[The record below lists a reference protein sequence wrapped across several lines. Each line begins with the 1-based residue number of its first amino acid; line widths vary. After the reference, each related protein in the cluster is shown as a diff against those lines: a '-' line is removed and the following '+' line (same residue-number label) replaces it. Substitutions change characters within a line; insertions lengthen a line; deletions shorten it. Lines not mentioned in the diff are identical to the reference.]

1 MILRSEV
8 VVGVKCDWMRR
19 GLVLTAILFAGSV
32 AGPVWGHPGHSGND
46 LALRINIDAEAVT
59 YDIYAFGGLLP
70 SIVPAMG
77 SQVIEFSRM
86 TNTFLF
92 KDPEQLAEVKQTAA
106 DYFDMM
112 CPVWIDGVKVRP
124 VVEALTL
131 LRSAQPMAAA
141 DPYAFPPDLNITL
154 RYPCM
159 GLPKQVRMRWRLF
172 IQDTTRLM
180 LGEDPALP
188 LFADLETETERRPL
202 KFTAAEPENVWHQP
216 TVKPGT
222 APLPPVQQ
230 VAVADPRPAIV
241 GGVGVAAVVTL
252 IAMGVLGF
260 SRKVWVGTLV
270 VEGIGVTAVALL
282 FYVGPLQRVAAP
294 TVALPDDQEAETIFT
309 TLHRNIYR
317 AFDYKSEGDVYD
329 ALAQTVT
336 GDLLESIYA
345 EVFQSLV
352 MEEEGGAVAQV
363 SEVTPLA
370 VAVLDRGV
378 VEGGEVATFKVQARW
393 RVLGV
398 VTHFNHSHQ
407 RLNEYEA
414 VYAVTQRGE
423 QWKIAGVELLS
434 SERLPP
440 GTEGPMAETPA
451 AEAAS

>member
-1 MILRSEV
+1 
-8 VVGVKCDWMRR
+8 MRR
-19 GLVLTAILFAGSV
+19 ALVLAAVLLAGGV
-32 AGPVWGHPGHSGND
+32 AGPAWGHPGHSGND
-46 LALRINIDAEAVT
+46 LALRISIDDEAVR

-112 CPVWIDGVKVRP
+112 CPLWIDGVKVQP
-124 VVEALTL
+124 VVAELTL

-141 DPYAFPPDLNITL
+141 DPYAFPPDLNIVLT
-154 RYPCM
+154 YPTK

-222 APLPPVQQ
+222 APLPPVEQ
-230 VAVADPRPAIV
+230 VAVADPRPVIV

-270 VEGIGVTAVALL
+270 VEGVGVAAVALL

-294 TVALPDDQEAETIFT
+294 RVALPDDTEAETIFA

-317 AFDYKSEGDVYD
+317 AFDYKSEEDVYD

-363 SEVTPLA
+363 SEVTPLE

-378 VEGGEVATFKVQARW
+378 VEGGSVATFKVQARW

-414 VYAVTQRGE
+414 VYAVTQRGD
-423 QWKIAGVELLS
+423 QWKIAGVEMLS

-440 GTEGPMAETPA
+440 GAEAPGAESPA
-451 AEAAS
+451 AEMAS